1 MQINTAEEQIK
12 YHTIINLYSMNNSI
26 IPVTPSLLALLIQPA
41 TDITPFRQEI
51 FLLEIVVA
59 GTSYCNEIK
68 AIENRIIPE
77 KVLVMKRE
85 PNFTH
90 NKFAIAIYCD
100 TIRIGFVPA
109 EMNLVCSRL
118 MDAGKLFFC
127 RVVSTDRKNNWL
139 KIKANIYMV
148 E

>member
-1 MQINTAEEQIK
+1 
-12 YHTIINLYSMNNSI
+12 MNESI
-26 IPVTPSLLALLIQPA
+26 LPVTPGLLALLSSEK
-41 TDITPFRQEI
+41 TGITPFTQEI

-59 GTSYCNEIK
+59 GTSYCKELET
-68 AIENRIIPE
+68 IEDKIVPE
-77 KVLVMKRE
+77 KVLTMKRE
-85 PNFTH
+85 PN
-90 NKFAIAIYCD
+90 NKFDEFAIAIYCD
-100 TIRIGFVPA
+100 SIRIGFVPA

-127 RVVSTDRKNNWL
+127 RVVSKDWKNKWL

>member
-1 MQINTAEEQIK
+1 
-12 YHTIINLYSMNNSI
+12 MNESI
-26 IPVTPSLLALLIQPA
+26 LPVTPGLLALLSGEI
-41 TDITPFRQEI
+41 TGITPFTQEI

-59 GTSYCNEIK
+59 GTTFCREIGT
-68 AIENRIIPE
+68 IEDKIVPE
-77 KVLVMKRE
+77 KVLTMKRE
-85 PNFTH
+85 PANEFDE
-90 NKFAIAIYCD
+90 FAIAIYCD
-100 TIRIGFVPA
+100 NLRIGFVPA

-127 RVVSTDRKNNWL
+127 RVVSKIWKNHWL